1 MGHGSLMHVKNT
13 TKLCQSA
20 SLLLAGLVL
29 AACNTS
35 GTSGSTAPEDALGVG
50 QQSANASNTAEDQSR
65 NLRGFC
71 PRTVIRTGTETYRE
85 FDPPLE
91 NGSKPVNFQSTIN
104 QVARE
109 CNYSGSN
116 LNIRVG
122 VRGTAINGPTGK
134 TGDFIVPI
142 RVAVV
147 DAAKEVKYS
156 VLHQVPVTIPSNKAN
171 ASFSYVDSNINLPAP
186 DKPNLIV
193 YVGFDEGP
201 PGESEDN

>member
-1 MGHGSLMHVKNT
+1 MRVKNT
-13 TKLCQSA
+13 TRLYQSA
-20 SLLLAGLVL
+20 SLILAGMLL
-29 AACNTS
+29 AACNTA
-35 GTSGSTAPEDALGVG
+35 GTSGTTSPDDALGVG
-50 QQSANASNTAEDQSR
+50 QQASNTTQTAEDQQR
-65 NLRGFC
+65 DLRGFC
-71 PRTVIRTGTETYRE
+71 PRTVIRAGTETYRE

-91 NGSKPVNFQSTIN
+91 NGSKPINFQSTIS

-109 CNYSGSN
+109 CNYSANN

-134 TGDFIVPI
+134 TGDFIVPV

-156 VLHQVPVTIPSNKAN
+156 VLHQVPVTIAPNKTN
-171 ASFSYVDSNINLPAP
+171 GSFSYVDSNINLPVP
-186 DKPNLIV
+186 DKPNLII

-201 PGESEDN
+201 PAEAQGN